1 MRAER
6 SGKLDNT
13 LIIISSDNGPWYL
26 GNAGDHRG
34 RKGNTFEGGM
44 RVPFIAHWRAA
55 LSGGRIEAAMG
66 MGTALLPTMLDI
78 LELPAPNDRVIDRRS
93 LRKVLSDG
101 AESPH
106 QYLYYYGG
114 ETLFA
119 VRDQRFKYR
128 APGGVFYAT
137 DETAMAFS
145 VPQKEWLFDLSADGR
160 ESYDT
165 ADRHPARLDRLRAA
179 YEAKVSEMEV
189 NKRGWVKGI

>member
-1 MRAER
+1 VRAER

-55 LSGGRIEAAMG
+55 FSGGR
-66 MGTALLPTMLDI
+66 
-78 LELPAPNDRVIDRRS
+78 V
-93 LRKVLSDG
+93 
-101 AESPH
+101 
-106 QYLYYYGG
+106 
-114 ETLFA
+114 
-119 VRDQRFKYR
+119 
-128 APGGVFYAT
+128 
-137 DETAMAFS
+137 ETAMAFS